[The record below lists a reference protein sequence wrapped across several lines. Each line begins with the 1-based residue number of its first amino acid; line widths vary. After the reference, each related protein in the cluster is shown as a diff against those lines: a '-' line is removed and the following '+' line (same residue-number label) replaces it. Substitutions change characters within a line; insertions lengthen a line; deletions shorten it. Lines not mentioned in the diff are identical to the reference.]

1 MKTKAKYIAILVV
14 FILAII
20 TSGILS
26 FVSVEQAC
34 GGIQTTCY
42 AVQTSQYEQTFGI
55 KNAYIGLF
63 VFSLLA
69 ILTFIHIKSPSK
81 YKKQIITLGIIGGAL
96 FSLYFLYI
104 QFFALNALCKYCMV
118 IDIGMLMNLGIIILW
133 KEKKII
139 PTFN

>member
-1 MKTKAKYIAILVV
+1 MKTKAKYITILVI

-20 TSGILS
+20 ASGILS

-63 VFSLLA
+63 IFSLLA
-69 ILTFIHIKSPSK
+69 ILTFMHIKSPSK
-81 YKKQIITLGIIGGAL
+81 YKKQILTLGIIGGTI
-96 FSLYFLYI
+96 FTLYFLYL
-104 QFFALNALCKYCMV
+104 QFFVLNAMCRYCMV

-133 KEKKII
+133 KEKQQI
-139 PTFN
+139 PTFD